1 MVDSVGSSGQ
11 SSSFASDLASM
22 HSQLDAYFSLSSQ
35 SFATLQSKV
44 AALEEVYEE
53 RTPGDAGA
61 EEEEDKTDDDNYDHQ
76 GVCFHTGEP
85 QFEEEVPAKAR
96 GCRTRWDDVAK
107 GLPSEDPFADLN
119 WVKGNSFTSAM
130 H

>member
-1 MVDSVGSSGQ
+1 M
-11 SSSFASDLASM
+11 
-22 HSQLDAYFSLSSQ
+22 
-35 SFATLQSKV
+35 
-44 AALEEVYEE
+44 YEAWTAGNE
-53 RTPGDAGA
+53 GA

-96 GCRTRWDDVAK
+96 RSTTRWHGVAK
-107 GLPSEDPFADLN
+107 GLPSEDPFADRN

-130 H
+130 HSGLHTLDIMQVGAVGKGVGGYSPSFERHK